1 MGEIKPDRFYEA
13 LEVQN
18 GRLLAE
24 VERLQA
30 ERDALRRTVEGYNGL
45 GHWRCRQAIELHCP
59 DCLSP
64 APHHSSGC
72 RILAALAT
80 SSPSA
85 SGPS

>member
-1 MGEIKPDRFYEA
+1 MGELKPDRFYEA

-24 VERLQA
+24 IARLQA
-30 ERDALRRTVEGYNGL
+30 ERDALARDVRAAITTALVEDCPRTATILRR
-45 GHWRCRQAIELHCP
+45 A
-59 DCLSP
+59 
-64 APHHSSGC
+64 
-72 RILAALAT
+72 LAAAT